1 MRQILFGSFWIVLV
15 SLITSCASLGD
26 PTEARQ
32 RQVQED
38 NKKMAERAVWLTEER
53 SLEDCLAFALENNY
67 QLRLTALQ
75 RHLAHLDVQDAL
87 SNLLPQVTISETW
100 RTYRHQPTMQG
111 MNTSDKRY
119 ANGTLNVEL
128 PILVP
133 AAWLLY
139 GNRRLAQEEG
149 ILAEHATRQAILA
162 QVTLLYYQCLLGEV
176 EIQTLD
182 SQVAATKSQ
191 YERVHSMLE
200 EGQVLAWEDT
210 IAEAQYRSKEIQ
222 LQTAR
227 RNLLVTR
234 GRFLQVL
241 GLSPMDAE
249 KLRLARPTGVR
260 PVQEQT
266 TSERVLQAL
275 LHRPELTIEDR
286 RVVEA
291 ENQVRMAI
299 VDFLPV
305 VGGFL
310 TETWT
315 NDSIA
320 DRVNNLFAGFT
331 AALEVFK
338 GFSKVQ
344 TYRKTKV
351 AQRAALLKREQ
362 LFLSVILEVATAEA
376 NLSDAMDNVRLTQ
389 LNVNALRARY
399 QEFSDRYEEGVEPL
413 YRMLDARAE
422 MDDAELQFVRTQ
434 FICEIADTQLAL
446 AMGTIKP
453 DEERQTP
460 EAREFPAAK
469 PVQELLIKE

>member
-1 MRQILFGSFWIVLV
+1 MKQILTAVFLFFTMYLV
-15 SLITSCASLGD
+15 SSCASLGD
-26 PTEARQ
+26 ATEARQ
-32 RQVQED
+32 RQIEEE
-38 NKKMAERAVWLTEER
+38 NKTLAARSVWLDEER

-67 QLRLTALQ
+67 QLRLAALQ
-75 RHLAHLDVQDAL
+75 RHLAHLDVEAAL
-87 SNLLPQVTISETW
+87 SNLLPQVSISETW

-111 MNTSDKRY
+111 MNTSDRRY
-119 ANGTLNVEL
+119 ANGSMNVEL

-139 GNRRLAQEEG
+139 GNRRLAREEG
-149 ILAEHATRQAILA
+149 ILTEYTARQSILA

-176 EIQTLD
+176 EIQTLK

-191 YERVHSMLE
+191 YERIHSMLD
-200 EGQVLAWEDT
+200 EGQVLTWEDT

-222 LQTAR
+222 LQSAL

-234 GRFLQVL
+234 GRFLQAL

-249 KLRLARPTGVR
+249 KLRLARPTGVK
-260 PVQEQT
+260 PIQAQT
-266 TSERVLQAL
+266 TAERVLSAL
-275 LHRPELTIEDR
+275 MHRPELTIEDR

-320 DRVNNLFAGFT
+320 DRVNNLYAGFT
-331 AALEVFK
+331 AAWEIFK

-344 TYRKTKV
+344 TYRKSKV

-362 LFLSVILEVATAEA
+362 LFLSIILEVTSAEA
-376 NLSDAMDNVRLTQ
+376 DLKEAMDSVRLTE
-389 LNVNALRARY
+389 LNANALRARY
-399 QEFSDRYEEGVEPL
+399 QQFADRFEEGVEPL
-413 YRMLDARAE
+413 YRMLDARSE
-422 MDDAELQFVRTQ
+422 MDDAELLLVRTK
-434 FICEIADTQLAL
+434 FVCEIADTQLAL
-446 AMGTIKP
+446 AMGSLQP
-453 DEERQTP
+453 DEAHQTP
-460 EAREFPAAK
+460 EAREYPAVK
-469 PVQELLIKE
+469 PVEEYLIKE